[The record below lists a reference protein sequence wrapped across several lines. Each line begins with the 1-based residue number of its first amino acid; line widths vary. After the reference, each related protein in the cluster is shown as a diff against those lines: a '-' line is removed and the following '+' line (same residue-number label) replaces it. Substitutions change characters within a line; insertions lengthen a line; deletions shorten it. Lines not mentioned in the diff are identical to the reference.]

1 MASNK
6 RILNLSTKR
15 TLKRSQAIGRVEQ
28 CISAWV
34 KKGEDG
40 YVPNEERIRDL
51 SLAESIALRSKQA
64 RESEE
69 LDRSELPGL
78 TFKPPI
84 GAQAAHVNEMRQ
96 AFEANR
102 FYSAAVQ

>member
-15 TLKRSQAIGRVEQ
+15 TIKRSQAIGRVEQ
-28 CISAWV
+28 CVSAWV
-34 KKGEDG
+34 EQG
-40 YVPNEERIRDL
+40 VSIRDL

-84 GAQAAHVNEMRQ
+84 GAQAAHVNEMRM
-96 AFEANR
+96 AFDANR
-102 FYSAAVQ
+102 FYTEAVQ